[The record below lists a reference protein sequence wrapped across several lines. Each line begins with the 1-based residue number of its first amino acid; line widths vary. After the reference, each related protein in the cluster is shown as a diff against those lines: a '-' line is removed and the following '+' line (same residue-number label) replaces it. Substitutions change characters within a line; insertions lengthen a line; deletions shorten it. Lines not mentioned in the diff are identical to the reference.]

1 MENVNHLM
9 DMEALYKL
17 LPKTNI
23 VFFGDCNLLK
33 SRRRQKK
40 LMTPVQKRLISL
52 VGKTN
57 IQVIIIQVQGNVWYR
72 REIKCINTANLPT
85 VYFISVS
92 GPLWNKTTR
101 RRSGPEEVK
110 FHPQGRNQ
118 DLKKIWT
125 RIKEKMDI
133 NTGLDKSRFT
143 VVHMQNTVYSCV
155 ITY

>member
-57 IQVIIIQVQGNVWYR
+57 IQVIIIQVQGNV
-72 REIKCINTANLPT
+72 
-85 VYFISVS
+85 
-92 GPLWNKTTR
+92 
-101 RRSGPEEVK
+101 
-110 FHPQGRNQ
+110 
-118 DLKKIWT
+118 
-125 RIKEKMDI
+125 
-133 NTGLDKSRFT
+133 
-143 VVHMQNTVYSCV
+143 
-155 ITY
+155 